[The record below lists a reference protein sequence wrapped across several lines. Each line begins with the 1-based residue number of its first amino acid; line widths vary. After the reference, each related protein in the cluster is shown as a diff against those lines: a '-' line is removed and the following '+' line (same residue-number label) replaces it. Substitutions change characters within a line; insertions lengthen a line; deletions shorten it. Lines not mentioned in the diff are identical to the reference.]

1 MHPVAPDILSPWV
14 PEFLSFALYVAIVA
28 GLLAVL
34 LFLTGWLGEKRP
46 DPEKARPYECGVIP
60 TGWARLPVPGAVL
73 SGGGLFPHLRRGG
86 GVHLFLGRGHG
97 GFELARLAADLLF
110 YHRPVAQPVL
120 YLEKR
125 RTRLAAPD
133 SPPAGKPENLIL
145 GGIDALVNWCR
156 AYSFWP
162 MFFGLSCCFIEESV
176 ALTPRYDMARFGAEV
191 LRGSPRQADLLIISG
206 TVFKKIAPVVL
217 RLYEQMAE
225 PKWVIS
231 MGSCANCGGM
241 YDCYSVVQ
249 GVDQIMPV
257 DVYIPGCPPRPEAV
271 LAGLVKL
278 QEKVRSERLG
288 PENFA
293 PGRRRPG
300 DPEAAGGGRGH
311 QIPGRPGPRLLRHA
325 APGDR
330 GDPAVVLGEP
340 GRGDVDAAA
349 GPDRIERDRQDPGAD
364 AGGKVRGGCQARG
377 RALGYGDLSGVRGPG
392 QGGAALSQDRGVAPV
407 PAPGR
412 PHRGG

>member
-1 MHPVAPDILSPWV
+1 M
-14 PEFLSFALYVAIVA
+14 
-28 GLLAVL
+28 
-34 LFLTGWLGEKRP
+34 
-46 DPEKARPYECGVIP
+46 
-60 TGWARLPVPGAVL
+60 
-73 SGGGLFPHLRRGG
+73 
-86 GVHLFLGRGHG
+86 
-97 GFELARLAADLLF
+97 
-110 YHRPVAQPVL
+110 
-120 YLEKR
+120 
-125 RTRLAAPD
+125 AAPD

-278 QEKVRSERLG
+278 QEKVQVRAAR
-288 PENFA
+288 
-293 PGRRRPG
+293 PGRF
-300 DPEAAGGGRGH
+300 
-311 QIPGRPGPRLLRHA
+311 
-325 APGDR
+325 
-330 GDPAVVLGEP
+330 
-340 GRGDVDAAA
+340 
-349 GPDRIERDRQDPGAD
+349 
-364 AGGKVRGGCQARG
+364 CT
-377 RALGYGDLSGVRGPG
+377 
-392 QGGAALSQDRGVAPV
+392 
-407 PAPGR
+407 
-412 PHRGG
+412 